1 MATPTYRRD
10 KPENSPLT
18 WSEMDGNLDWVE
30 EQMTAS
36 ETARDA
42 AILAKTQTDIIK
54 GQAEEA
60 RDDAQDAALASAN
73 AAGQSQ
79 TYAAAAQS
87 AAGIPALAGHG
98 GKWFRVKEDES
109 GVEWAEIEFPEQD
122 YPGTGIARSDGTGWM
137 NSLAVPGGSLVGT
150 TANQTLSSKTFGS
163 TTRESQSSSSS
174 GDYSISTSTA
184 PVIWLTPSSNLTL
197 TETISGQTSNYYA
210 RTLLI
215 NPGNNTVMWPAS
227 FDWLGEDAPD
237 LVANKVN
244 IIEIMNSGVSG
255 VVIAVY
261 GGALS

>member
-1 MATPTYRRD
+1 MAEFTRRVGLGR
-10 KPENSPLT
+10 PLT
-18 WSEMDGNLDWVE
+18 YQEADDNFEFVE
-30 EQMTAS
+30 EQADAAEQFANDADGARVAAGLIRDETQEFRDEAAAS
-36 ETARDA
+36 EE
-42 AILAKTQTDIIK
+42 
-54 GQAEEA
+54 QA
-60 RDDAQDAALASAN
+60 
-73 AAGQSQ
+73 GI
-79 TYAAAAQS
+79 YAAAAQS

-109 GVEWAEIEFPEQD
+109 GVEWADIEIPEWT
-122 YPGTGIARSDGTGWM
+122 YPDNGIARSDGSGWM
-137 NSLAVPGGSLVGT
+137 TSLAVPSGALVGT
-150 TANQTLSSKTFGS
+150 SAIQTLSSKTFGS